1 MIRDDLLM
9 YHLMFPICC
18 AQCKITHLYYSRAL
32 SPYLLI
38 RVFITMD
45 LCWSSLPVCLSE
57 IKIEESTT
65 IEGTAVA
72 ETGIETK
79 QTKVEK
85 PEKKV

>member
-1 MIRDDLLM
+1 
-9 YHLMFPICC
+9 
-18 AQCKITHLYYSRAL
+18 
-32 SPYLLI
+32 
-38 RVFITMD
+38 MD